1 MSFWVSGAVVV
12 GSVAGAAIS
21 SSGAKSA
28 ANTQSAAADR
38 AAQVGNDQYGQTRN
52 DLAPWRSAGQNALAR
67 LDTTS
72 MGGFDPGAYLGQNP
86 DVAAAGIDPY
96 QHYLQYGK
104 NEGRAFTGMDPNA
117 YFTASPD
124 YQFRRN
130 EGMRGIEQTNAAR
143 GVGRSGNALKALAD
157 YNSNL
162 ASGEFGNW
170 WNRQA
175 GLAGVGQN
183 AVNSTAQFGAQNAS
197 NTGNALMAGGDAR
210 ASGIVGG
217 ANAWGNA
224 LGGLSQ
230 FAGNYFGN
238 RPVSN
243 PSGMAQG
250 NWLNNYGTSWMGR

>member
-1 MSFWVSGAVVV
+1 MFGLSGAA
-12 GSVAGAAIS
+12 VAGIVGTVAGGAIAANAS
-21 SSGAKSA
+21 KSA
-28 ANTQSAAADR
+28 ANKQVQAAGRAADIS
-38 AAQVGNDQYGQTRN
+38 QNQFDQTSS
-52 DLAPWRSAGQNALAR
+52 DLAPWRSAGKNALAR

-72 MGGFDPGAYLGQNP
+72 MGGFDPGSYLGQNP

-197 NTGNALMAGGDAR
+197 NTGNALVAGGDAR
-210 ASGIVGG
+210 ASGIMGQ
-217 ANAWGNA
+217 ANSW
-224 LGGLSQ
+224 
-230 FAGNYFGN
+230 
-238 RPVSN
+238 SN
-243 PSGMAQG
+243 SLNSG
-250 NWLNNYGTSWMGR
+250 LNNYLLYNGGYFNRVGG